1 MNREKEREYQE
12 NLAYLKDKMPNK
24 EVELPMKLQAE
35 MLKQRAL
42 AGEKA
47 TNTAPNYR
55 WKNAVAMACA
65 LVMIAGIGIFGSM
78 NRPSAVDMA
87 AGNTAPASMKA
98 APEMQSAAYSPAPKM
113 APSNT
118 FGSHYEVSVF
128 SQNWEDAKADYSDV
142 GEKQVHI
149 FDENA
154 GEFMLIS
161 SRPNGEL
168 KGKIVILGANL
179 SVTTEE
185 GCIVVSETVTNQQM
199 KFDEITLERLQ

>member
-47 TNTAPNYR
+47 SNAAPNYR
-55 WKNAVAMACA
+55 WKNVVAMACA
-65 LVMIAGIGIFGSM
+65 FVMIAGIGIFGSM
-78 NRPSAVDMA
+78 NRPSAVE
-87 AGNTAPASMKA
+87 NLAPASMKA

-113 APSNT
+113 APTNT

-128 SQNWEDAKADYSDV
+128 SKNWEDAKADYSDI
-142 GEKQVHI
+142 GEKQIHV

>member
-78 NRPSAVDMA
+78 NRPSAVE
-87 AGNTAPASMKA
+87 NLAPASMKA
-98 APEMQSAAYSPAPKM
+98 APEMQSAVYSPAPKM

-142 GEKQVHI
+142 GEKQIHV

-154 GEFMLIS
+154 G
-161 SRPNGEL
+161 
-168 KGKIVILGANL
+168 
-179 SVTTEE
+179 
-185 GCIVVSETVTNQQM
+185 
-199 KFDEITLERLQ
+199 

>member
-78 NRPSAVDMA
+78 NRPSAVE
-87 AGNTAPASMKA
+87 NLAPASMKA

-118 FGSHYEVSVF
+118 LGGHYEVSVF
-128 SQNWEDAKADYSDV
+128 SQNWEDAKADYSDI

-154 GEFMLIS
+154 REFMLII
-161 SRPNGEL
+161 SRPNDEL

-179 SVTTEE
+179 SVTTDE

>member
-12 NLAYLKDKMPNK
+12 NLAYLKEKMPSK

-47 TNTAPNYR
+47 TDTALNYR
-55 WKNAVAMACA
+55 WKNVVAMACA

-78 NRPSAVDMA
+78 NRPSTVE
-87 AGNTAPASMKA
+87 NLAPASMKA
-98 APEMQSAAYSPAPKM
+98 VPEMQSAAYSPAPKM

-128 SQNWEDAKADYSDV
+128 SQNWEDVKADYSDI
-142 GEKQVHI
+142 GEKQVHV
-149 FDENA
+149 FDKNA

-168 KGKIVILGANL
+168 KAKIVILGANL